1 MPSMRE
7 QSCPARVNVERLNA
21 VCFEWPA
28 TTIRRQNYSGAR
40 KHFKAYQVWTALKSL
55 LHRNGTGGRIEVR
68 QIADFNPVL
77 LKHHIY
83 SVRERYS

>member
-1 MPSMRE
+1 MLPMRE
-7 QSCPARVNVERLNA
+7 QSIPAGVKVENLNA
-21 VCFEWPA
+21 VYFKWPA
-28 TTIRRQNYSGAR
+28 TTIRLQNYSGAR

-68 QIADFNPVL
+68 QIADFDPVL